1 MLSDQIRK
9 EMYKFMRRAIIEAKK
24 AALNV
29 ENQPVS
35 DDLAYLRRETAA
47 SAHASQALSYALAAE
62 SLYIAASDAP
72 CEYYEFECVAHQ
84 LKAFAAELT
93 ANIERHK
100 SHAWSLVEFDKLMQE
115 VKGTE
120 YEFEL

>member
-84 LKAFAAELT
+84 LKAFAGIASNFSLGHENAVALVRAT
-93 ANIERHK
+93 AYA
-100 SHAWSLVEFDKLMQE
+100 SAQLMQ
-115 VKGTE
+115 
-120 YEFEL
+120 L

>member
-1 MLSDQIRK
+1 MIEIEKWNGYVMENPLLKYLAFVKTVETGS
-9 EMYKFMRRAIIEAKK
+9 FTRAA
-24 AALNV
+24 
-29 ENQPVS
+29 
-35 DDLAYLRRETAA
+35 
-47 SAHASQALSYALAAE
+47 QALSYALAAE